1 MSQFTRESCQ
11 ILSYTVF
18 FIWSVTGPLPAILAR
33 IACCNSSTVMSSGDL
48 FRSTI
53 TVFSVSAVASVFS
66 GKLFSA
72 DAAEVSEVFFR
83 AEHLLLLLLQF
94 LLLRLFFSVQEI
106 QSVWKLFLLLLF
118 FFLYFLISAVSVFT
132 GIYSGISPAG
142 TQISPLFAAT
152 VTLIR
157 PP

>member
-48 FRSTI
+48 FKSTI
-53 TVFSVSAVASVFS
+53 TVFSVSA
-66 GKLFSA
+66 
-72 DAAEVSEVFFR
+72 AAPYFPENCFLLMWLKYREFFQ
-83 AEHLLLLLLQF
+83 AEYLLLLLLQF
-94 LLLRLFFSVQEI
+94 LLLRLLFSVQET
-106 QSVWKLFLLLLF
+106 QSVWKLFLL
-118 FFLYFLISAVSVFT
+118 FLPVLFLISAVSVFT